1 MHGSPALPRRVGDGA
16 TRWRARPR
24 SRAVSRQRGHG
35 RSDRLSV
42 PATERVD
49 SLAPARARGE
59 ADADSDVDLLIVLPG
74 GTDRRAAAIAIR
86 RALEDMPAAKDIVVS
101 TPEEIARRGDIVGS
115 ILKPALREGRV
126 LYERS

>member
-1 MHGSPALPRRVGDGA
+1 
-16 TRWRARPR
+16 
-24 SRAVSRQRGHG
+24 
-35 RSDRLSV
+35 
-42 PATERVD
+42 
-49 SLAPARARGE
+49 
-59 ADADSDVDLLIVLPG
+59 VDLLIVLPG